1 MKLQNQTH
9 KLVKLG
15 FIYALKNPLTD
26 EIFYIGA
33 TESSPKDRLNSHYD
47 HFLEYLKGK
56 RNKTKKF
63 EYFENLFPVLAEIEL
78 LEIVQNDYLYKK
90 EIEYISKYS
99 KLYTLVNQ
107 TIGGEGGD
115 TFSLQEKV
123 DKSRISELISIKASG
138 RVMSESQKQ
147 MLSETRLGKN
157 NPMAQNSKMPKCI
170 MFKNEIPLKVFQY
183 PYEITEFF
191 DNLFGSEFHKKHS
204 GRAGNISKGLKQKGK
219 YISSGYSFI
228 RMDQFDELTIQD
240 IVQTLEK
247 SSE

>member
-1 MKLQNQTH
+1 M
-9 KLVKLG
+9 
-15 FIYALKNPLTD
+15 
-26 EIFYIGA
+26 
-33 TESSPKDRLNSHYD
+33 
-47 HFLEYLKGK
+47 EYLKGK
-56 RNKTKKF
+56 RNKTRKF
-63 EYFENLFPVLAEIEL
+63 EYLENLFPTLAEVEL

-99 KLYTLVNQ
+99 EMYTLVNQ
-107 TIGGEGGD
+107 TLGGEGGD
-115 TFSLQEKV
+115 TFSLQEKIN
-123 DKSRISELISIKASG
+123 KNRISELISNKTSG

-157 NPMAQNSKMPKCI
+157 NPMAGNSKMPTCI
-170 MFKNEIPLKVFQY
+170 MYKNEIPIRIFSY

-191 DNLFGSEFHKKHS
+191 DNVFGIENHKKHS
-204 GRAGNISKGLKQKGK
+204 GRAGNISKGLKQKEK

-228 RMDQFDELTIQD
+228 RLDQFDERTIQD